1 MAIILERVTC
11 SSFFR
16 CSIIASV
23 SRSTHSAASFDRGF
37 SACLNC
43 CGWFLTAFSLS
54 AVSAALNGWAEA
66 VFKVENLNLSCHIG
80 ASVSLIPVSLK
91 STCGFAVFNETHHAV
106 FFLTFLLKLS
116 NNWVRKYFNQSL
128 DFIDTFK

>member
-1 MAIILERVTC
+1 MAIILERVTL

-23 SRSTHSAASFDRGF
+23 SKSTHPAASFDRGF

-43 CGWFLTAFSLS
+43 CGWFLTALSLS
-54 AVSAALNGWAEA
+54 AVSSALNGWAEA
-66 VFKVENLNLSCHIG
+66 MFKVENLNLSCHNG

-106 FFLTFLLKLS
+106 FLLTFLLKLS
-116 NNWVRKYFNQSL
+116 NNLVWKYFLNIL
-128 DFIDTFK
+128 EALCR